1 MQSFIR
7 LTLVLI
13 TAASFSLRAQ
23 PVRDIGKIEVIAENK
38 TLPIRVSAN
47 TPELN
52 ALALQAFGTHGR
64 YRLVASGF
72 AFDIKFSAVTPT
84 QVRVDITK
92 TPSGTPVASE
102 VVTGSSARNA
112 LLKAADVAVVKTNGL
127 GLRGYFAAKLAF
139 INERTGKKRNLHRGC
154 DVRRSE
160 ADHSRQFDRAQSPL
174 GTGRLA
180 ADLYQFL

>member
-52 ALALQAFGTHGR
+52 ASSFRDAWALSAGR
-64 YRLVASGF
+64 EWFCFRH
-72 AFDIKFSAVTPT
+72 
-84 QVRVDITK
+84 QVFRGDAHA
-92 TPSGTPVASE
+92 G
-102 VVTGSSARNA
+102 ARRYHQNA
-112 LLKAADVAVVKTNGL
+112 
-127 GLRGYFAAKLAF
+127 
-139 INERTGKKRNLHRGC
+139 
-154 DVRRSE
+154 
-160 ADHSRQFDRAQSPL
+160 
-174 GTGRLA
+174 
-180 ADLYQFL
+180 

>member
-23 PVRDIGKIEVIAENK
+23 AVRDIGKIEVIAENK

-72 AFDIKFSAVTPT
+72 AFDIKFSALTPT

-139 INERTGKKRNLHRGC
+139 INEIG
-154 DVRRSE
+154 
-160 ADHSRQFDRAQSPL
+160 RAHV
-174 GTGRLA
+174 
-180 ADLYQFL
+180 